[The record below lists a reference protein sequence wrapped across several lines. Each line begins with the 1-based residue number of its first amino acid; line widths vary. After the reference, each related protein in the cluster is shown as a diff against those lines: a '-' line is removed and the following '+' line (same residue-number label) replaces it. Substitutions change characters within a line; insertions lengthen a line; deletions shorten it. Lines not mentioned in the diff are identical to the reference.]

1 MFMNQICKY
10 PKGRLYYS
18 KFALYYTKQHLLL
31 FIYNLY
37 IAYSSRRKPTT
48 TTHHAFSFLL
58 FLVAVLLAPSKTQAV
73 GDLVED
79 IDVVVCTTEGLLA
92 GTKSVDGDVS
102 QRVNTLSVIS
112 ADGAVDNESFGSVLG
127 VDVVVVVLELDGGL
141 AGTILVDLV
150 VLAVVRGGS
159 NTTGD
164 GVTGLPVGG
173 EVGAGAVVETLGL
186 LGVLGLAGLGVGA
199 DGTTLG
205 TVVLLLG
212 EVLGVGRTPDTIVV
226 SYLMPQVWYG
236 GNLLKTVS
244 VISRDDDKSLIENV
258 ELLEL
263 LNSSTDSVVK
273 LEKITQ
279 STVVVKGVHL
289 LVDRGSL
296 RHEEE
301 TLVLATGAEDI
312 DGLEGH
318 VLKTGQ
324 VLSITLTTGGVVAEV
339 LEVVCVDIAVE
350 PNGQVALAE
359 DTESTL
365 ALVGLEKRCL
375 VVGDS
380 VALLLELLVVV
391 LALVRALGEEVLG
404 TATEE
409 NIGALV
415 LGPAV
420 VAVAVESLVDE
431 RTVKASGTGVASESN
446 RSSIGKVGGRNS
458 TPSTTLVQLEH

>member
-1 MFMNQICKY
+1 
-10 PKGRLYYS
+10 
-18 KFALYYTKQHLLL
+18 
-31 FIYNLY
+31 
-37 IAYSSRRKPTT
+37 
-48 TTHHAFSFLL
+48 
-58 FLVAVLLAPSKTQAV
+58 VAVV
-73 GDLVED
+73 
-79 IDVVVCTTEGLLA
+79 
-92 GTKSVDGDVS
+92 
-102 QRVNTLSVIS
+102 
-112 ADGAVDNESFGSVLG
+112 
-127 VDVVVVVLELDGGL
+127 
-141 AGTILVDLV
+141 
-150 VLAVVRGGS
+150 
-159 NTTGD
+159 
-164 GVTGLPVGG
+164 
-173 EVGAGAVVETLGL
+173 
-186 LGVLGLAGLGVGA
+186 
-199 DGTTLG
+199 
-205 TVVLLLG
+205 
-212 EVLGVGRTPDTIVV
+212 
-226 SYLMPQVWYG
+226 
-236 GNLLKTVS
+236 
-244 VISRDDDKSLIENV
+244 SRDDDKSLVENV

-279 STVVVKGVHL
+279 STVVVEGVHL

-318 VLKTGQ
+318 VLKTRQ

-339 LEVVCVDIAVE
+339 LEVVCVDIAVK
-350 PNGQVALAE
+350 PDGQVALAE

-365 ALVGLEKRCL
+365 ALVGLEKRGL

-409 NIGALV
+409 NIRTLV

-431 RTVKASGTGVASESN
+431 RTVQASGTGVASERN